1 MARLPVG
8 TGPRFYLGPPRS
20 ASRRWQPGLRLGR
33 LASMGSNDLQAPWH
47 EAIDGLFPAAVAC
60 AVAQSLVPGDRLFP
74 EEAAAATGFAP
85 TRLAEFQL
93 GRACARRA
101 LARLGMLPQAIAVG
115 ARREPCWPAGIVGSI
130 SHAGGMAVAAVAHRR
145 SFAALGLDIEA
156 AAALE
161 PGLIDTVCRP
171 EEARRLRSGSADAAA
186 GALLVFSAKEA
197 VYKALWPLLGRFI
210 DFQEVAILL
219 HADGVGFSVQ
229 AHGSNC
235 PVPLAAALQGRIRHL
250 AGLVATAVWIEAA
263 AGQPASADS

>member
-1 MARLPVG
+1 
-8 TGPRFYLGPPRS
+8 
-20 ASRRWQPGLRLGR
+20 
-33 LASMGSNDLQAPWH
+33 MGSNDLQAPWH

-197 VYKALWPLLGRFI
+197 VYKALWPLVRRFI
-210 DFQEVAILL
+210 DFQDVAIILD
-219 HADGVGFSVQ
+219 ADRGGFRVR
-229 AHGSNC
+229 AHGDNC
-235 PVPLAAALQGRIRHL
+235 PAALAEGLQGRIRRL
-250 AGLVATAVWIEAA
+250 PRMVATAAWIETA
-263 AGQPASADS
+263 AGRSGSADT